1 LQWLLHAVALANAT
15 ACIGLRTLMANLGNM
30 AGKMKIACLA
40 KDQNQL
46 DTIYNKPKRK
56 KDCSGGNNPF

>member
-1 LQWLLHAVALANAT
+1 
-15 ACIGLRTLMANLGNM
+15 MANLGNM